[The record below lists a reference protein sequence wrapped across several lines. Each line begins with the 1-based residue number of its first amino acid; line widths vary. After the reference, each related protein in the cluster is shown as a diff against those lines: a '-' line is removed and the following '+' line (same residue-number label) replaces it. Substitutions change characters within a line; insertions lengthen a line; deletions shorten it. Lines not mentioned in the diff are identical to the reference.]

1 MKYFERFINESEI
14 KECDY
19 GIEVIN
25 KKGQRYVI
33 NFDYQERLII
43 QCPNE
48 YILIQP
54 KCDNQITITTNER

>member
-1 MKYFERFINESEI
+1 MKYFERFIDESEI

-48 YILIQP
+48 SILIQP

>member
-43 QCPNE
+43 
-48 YILIQP
+48 
-54 KCDNQITITTNER
+54 